1 MTLEFAGGVGVVL
14 YLAGW
19 LGAPEDAEPGSDP
32 RPARTAGI
40 RARVGLAAMFIAA
53 LLVLEGVGLWFGSVV
68 WPAAFVAFGFAL
80 VWDRTGIDFGRHM
93 TRITRP
99 QDGEGA
105 TRTPLQ
111 LISGVVLL
119 VSGAL
124 VMLRSIQSF
133 ASLGSV
139 VIAVILTAAGF
150 MLVFGPWVWRLV
162 DDLASERR
170 ARIRSEERAEMA
182 AHLHDSVLQT
192 LALIQRA
199 DDPKRTVTLARAQ
212 ERELRSWLFG
222 SDDAGNAETF
232 RVAIEGAASRVERA
246 YDVPVEAVVVGDR
259 PNDGWTRGVIAV
271 LSEAM
276 SNAAR
281 HSGAD
286 RVSVYVETDGKRIDA
301 WVSDQGR
308 GFDPDAIDADRHGIA
323 DSIRGRV
330 ARLGGTVE
338 ITSEVGTGTE
348 VHLELETP

>member
-1 MTLEFAGGVGVVL
+1 MTLGFAGGVGVLL

-19 LGAPEDAEPGSDP
+19 LGAPEDSESGGDP
-32 RPARTAGI
+32 RPAPTAGI

-53 LLVLEGVGLWFGSVV
+53 LLILEGVGLWFGSVV

-80 VWDRTGIDFGRHM
+80 VWDRTGIDFASHM

-99 QDGEGA
+99 QDGEG
-105 TRTPLQ
+105 TSRTPVQ

-119 VSGAL
+119 VGGAL
-124 VMLRSIQSF
+124 VMLSSIQSL

-139 VIAVILTAAGF
+139 VIAVILTTAGF

-192 LALIQRA
+192 LAIIQRT

-222 SDDAGNAETF
+222 SDDSGDVDTF
-232 RVAIEGAASRVERA
+232 RVAIEGAASRVETA
-246 YDVPVEAVVVGDR
+246 HDVPVEVVVVGDR
-259 PNDGWTRGVIAV
+259 PNDDWTRGVIAV

-276 SNAAR
+276 TNAAR

-286 RVSVYVETDGKRIDA
+286 RVSVYVEADGQRIDA

-308 GFDPDAIDADRHGIA
+308 GFDPDAVDADRHGIA

-348 VHLELETP
+348 VHVELETP